1 MKCPW
6 CHADNDQVTDTR
18 SCENGYAIR
27 RRRRCLECGR
37 RFTTYERAERSPLK
51 VIKRDGSRE
60 PFDRRKLK
68 RGLEIAC
75 GKRPVSDADLE
86 RIVSEIE
93 NRLFAEFDS
102 EVESRYI
109 GQLAMQ
115 FLRELDQVAY
125 VRFASV
131 YRAFQEVSD
140 FLEEVQQILQERQ
153 SSAAQ
158 PVPAPDSGEKT
169 ISEAG

>member
-6 CHADNDQVTDTR
+6 CHTDNDQVTDTR

-27 RRRRCLECGR
+27 RRRRCLACGR
-37 RFTTYERAERSPLK
+37 RFTTYERAERAPLK

-75 GKRPVSDADLE
+75 GKRPVSDAELE

-102 EVESRYI
+102 EVETRYI

-115 FLRELDQVAY
+115 FLRDLDQVAY

-140 FLEEVQQILQERQ
+140 FLEEVQQILQERHAT
-153 SSAAQ
+153 SSPLPSPGPAGQ
-158 PVPAPDSGEKT
+158 PIEESG
-169 ISEAG
+169 